1 MWIRYTKTVN
11 YACGC
16 SVDEDG
22 DLDTLACDRVENK
35 EEYAGVDVQPAP
47 SESERTANCPVCSA
61 KAASPS
67 TELDTPS
74 TTETQNPSE

>member
-1 MWIRYTKTVN
+1 MCIQYKKTVN

-22 DLDTLACDRVENK
+22 DLDTCDKVNNG
-35 EEYAGVDVQPAP
+35 EECAGVDEQPAP
-47 SESERTANCPVCSA
+47 SESERTANCPSCSA

-67 TELDTPS
+67 TEPES
-74 TTETQNPSE
+74 PATTETQNHRE

>member
-1 MWIRYTKTVN
+1 MCIQYKKTVN

-22 DLDTLACDRVENK
+22 DLDTCDKVNNG
-35 EEYAGVDVQPAP
+35 EECAGVDEQPAP
-47 SESERTANCPVCSA
+47 SESERTANCPSCSA

-67 TELDTPS
+67 TEPAEDVEP
-74 TTETQNPSE
+74 EWKKQR